1 MRLRLCEFGRLRS
14 AVDTRRVIGGLGLGF
29 GLVAIVFSVSALPG
43 SAAAQGPARMAT
55 PGATRTAPPIPGQ
68 LPPGV
73 QENLDNLA
81 DAPATHTGFTFDRSM
96 LSLAQGVLQSSGLD
110 PDRASAALTSIRFDT
125 YRYPQPVFYTP
136 EAMAAIVADYHAAGW
151 KHLVNGNHSVAN
163 SAQPRSTLT
172 DLWLHFSGADIDD
185 LTVLIRSPRDMNVI
199 QVSGD
204 LRPLDLLHLS
214 GHFGIPKV
222 DPDAVMVPAPDGK

>member
-1 MRLRLCEFGRLRS
+1 
-14 AVDTRRVIGGLGLGF
+14 VILGLVVSF
-29 GLVAIVFSVSALPG
+29 SALLG
-43 SAAAQGPARMAT
+43 SASAQAPIQRET
-55 PGATRTAPPIPGQ
+55 PPPMPGQ
-68 LPPGV
+68 LSGQMPPGV
-73 QENLDNLA
+73 QQDLDSLA

-96 LSLAQGVLQSSGLD
+96 MRIAQGVLQSGGID
-110 PDRASAALTSIRFDT
+110 ADRAAAALTSIRFDT

-136 EAMAAIVADYHAAGW
+136 EAMAAIVAGYRAAGW

-172 DLWLHFSGADIDD
+172 DLWLHFNGADIED

-204 LRPLDLLHLS
+204 LRPLDLIHLS